1 MWLDVIAALVLFAF
15 AALGAWKGAL
25 ATGLRLASLLGAY
38 VVAVLGASACGPVV
52 AELLGLA
59 PVLGAPVAGVLLF
72 AVAYAVF
79 AGITFV
85 VVHFEKQSRGETP
98 RETGDR
104 VGGAVFGLLRG
115 GLVVVLF
122 GILSL
127 QLDGLRATGSVQG
140 VPETGPSALKDA
152 TQALVAGG
160 GELVLGDEDAGA
172 RMTTRMLADP
182 ASTVGDVQAVL
193 DNARVR
199 ELRDDDL
206 FWSYLASGNTDA
218 ALNRASF
225 VGIAY
230 DETLRE
236 QFSDLGLVKPEA
248 AADPRAFRN
257 AVAEVIEE
265 IAPRVQ
271 GLMQDPEVHAL
282 LRDPEIQRALHEGDT
297 VTLLRHPGFQQIVAR
312 VTSGSTGGE

>member
-1 MWLDVIAALVLFAF
+1 MWFDVLAILILLAF
-15 AALGAWKGAL
+15 AIFGALKGAL

-38 VVAVLGASACGPVV
+38 VVAAMGAGPCGPTV
-52 AELLGLA
+52 AAWFGLA
-59 PVLGAPVAGVLLF
+59 PMLGVVAAGTLLF
-72 AVAYAVF
+72 AVGYAVF
-79 AGITFV
+79 AGLTFV
-85 VVHFEKQSRGETP
+85 VVRFERGRRGELP

-115 GLVVVLF
+115 GLVVALL

-127 QLDGLRATGSVQG
+127 QLDGLRATGNVDG
-140 VPETGPSALKDA
+140 VPATGPSAVKDA

-160 GELVLGDEDAGA
+160 GELVLGDDDAGA

-182 ASTVGDVQAVL
+182 AQTVDDFQAVL
-193 DNARVR
+193 DNPRVR

-206 FWSYLASGNTDA
+206 FWSYLSHGNTDA

-225 VGIAY
+225 LGIAH

-236 QFSDLGLVKPEA
+236 QIGELGLVRREA
-248 AADPRAFRN
+248 AADPRAFKN
-257 AVAEVIEE
+257 AVSEVVKE

-282 LRDPEIQRALHEGDT
+282 LRDPEIQRALQDGDT
-297 VTLLRHPGFQQIVAR
+297 ATLLRHPGFQRIVAK
-312 VTSGSTGGE
+312 VTNGTAGGE